1 MAGRGKLSI
10 VGTDPDDTARISSRA
25 DFLAF
30 VSALRDDLHNN
41 ASHWENPTLATFLEA
56 LEAWGSSCPNYYR
69 NMEIP
74 LNPDEP
80 QWRVFADMLAAAR
93 VYE

>member
-1 MAGRGKLSI
+1 MTG
-10 VGTDPDDTARISSRA
+10 PDETAKISSRE

-30 VSALRDDLHNN
+30 VGTLRDDLHNN

-56 LEAWGSSCPNYYR
+56 LEGWGRDCPGYYR
-69 NMEIP
+69 NVDTP

-93 VYE
+93 TYE